1 MHMTLGSGLNAFC
14 GYAIANWNAPFL
26 IRSYQMPAGEAG
38 AWLAAIIGLGDA
50 ISVFASGLPGAL
62 CLAHS
67 TRATKR
73 ATFAFYLMR

>member
-1 MHMTLGSGLNAFC
+1 
-14 GYAIANWNAPFL
+14 
-26 IRSYQMPAGEAG
+26 MPAGEAG

-50 ISVFASGLPGAL
+50 ISVFAGGLPGAL